1 MLQVVR
7 HVSQAHWFLC
17 EHFRRTLVSTCLT
30 ASARCASA
38 GNFIVDVT
46 RSPDAL
52 WLQVLVTLVQMG
64 DLDLA
69 KQCMAALIKSGFPWV
84 AATAKVEMVRQ
95 GHVQVGNFSIEFE
108 RL

>member
-1 MLQVVR
+1 
-7 HVSQAHWFLC
+7 
-17 EHFRRTLVSTCLT
+17 
-30 ASARCASA
+30 
-38 GNFIVDVT
+38 
-46 RSPDAL
+46 
-52 WLQVLVTLVQMG
+52 VLVTLVQMG

-95 GHVQVGNFSIEFE
+95 GHLQVGKFPFEFE